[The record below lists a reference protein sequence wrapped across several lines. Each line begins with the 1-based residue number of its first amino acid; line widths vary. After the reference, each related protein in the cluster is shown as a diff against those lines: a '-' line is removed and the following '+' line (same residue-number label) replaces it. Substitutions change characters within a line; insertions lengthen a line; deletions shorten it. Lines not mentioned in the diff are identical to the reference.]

1 MWDFPRI
8 TMNLQA
14 HASWRPAD
22 SILMLWIFLL
32 GAFRASAIFDFA
44 FGVCEGF
51 VLWDFPRITMNLQAH
66 ASWRPADSTLML
78 WIFYL
83 VPFRA
88 SAILISVLG
97 FARASSCGIS
107 LGLQ

>member
-1 MWDFPRI
+1 
-8 TMNLQA
+8 MNLQA

-22 SILMLWIFLL
+22 SILMLWIFLV
-32 GAFRASAIFDFA
+32 GA
-44 FGVCEGF
+44 
-51 VLWDFPRITMNLQAH
+51 
-66 ASWRPADSTLML
+66 
-78 WIFYL
+78 
-83 VPFRA
+83 FRA